1 MYLVG
6 ARFTAARSAEAAV
19 QELRDAIAVRPGDL
33 SLQPLGSVRYERPA
47 SGVVVAGRFA
57 SGDVDAVVEI
67 LERHRGE
74 VVFRKEDWRE
84 PRPPASRPDR
94 ARARCQRVTGLRR

>member
-6 ARFTAARSAEAAV
+6 ARFSAARAAEAAM
-19 QELRDAIAVRPGDL
+19 QELRDAIAVEPGDL
-33 SLQPLGSVRYERPA
+33 SVQPLGSVRYERPA

-57 SGDVDAVVEI
+57 PGDVDAVVEI

-74 VVFRKEDWRE
+74 VVFRRAEWRE
-84 PRPPASRPDR
+84 PHPPASRPDR
-94 ARARCQRVTGLRR
+94 ARGRCQRLTGLRR